1 MDILIISTRDY
12 YLYYQKEEQW
22 KRCKCD
28 EVIKFINDSYVS
40 RNLECRT
47 PIRNFFIKEGNATS
61 FWRLGHLEFALLF
74 HNHRKI
80 DYLDTS
86 HLTNYLKQHMN
97 NRF

>member
-74 HNHRKI
+74 HNHR
-80 DYLDTS
+80 
-86 HLTNYLKQHMN
+86 NYRIYVMPCVPE
-97 NRF
+97 